1 MKSLKQFSKAVSIL
15 GHPLWMP
22 LLGCLYYFYAIPNYL
37 DNQLVTAKLLAIS
50 ILTIFLP
57 VVFLFISKN
66 LKLISD
72 YELSKVKERRLFLML
87 FILLILVL
95 LSSIIDIY
103 NYRTL
108 FYFLS
113 SILFSSIIALLFSLF
128 KIKISLHALG
138 IGGLTC
144 FIVGL
149 SLSFQVSMLFSIVFF
164 TLLLGLV
171 GSSRLFQNENTV
183 PEIFLGIIA
192 GFLPQLYFFSY
203 WV

>member
-1 MKSLKQFSKAVSIL
+1 MKSLKQFSRAVSIL
-15 GHPLWMP
+15 GHPLCMP

-66 LKLISD
+66 LKLISN

-95 LSSIIDIY
+95 LSSVIDVY
-103 NYRTL
+103 NYRNL

-138 IGGLTC
+138 IAGLIC

-149 SLSFQVSMLFSIVFF
+149 SLSFQISMLFSIVFF